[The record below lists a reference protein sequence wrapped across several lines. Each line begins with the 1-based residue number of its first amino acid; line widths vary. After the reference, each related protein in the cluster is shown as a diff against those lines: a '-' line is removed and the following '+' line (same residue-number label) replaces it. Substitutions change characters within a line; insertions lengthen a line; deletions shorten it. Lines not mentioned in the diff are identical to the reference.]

1 MLYEKKM
8 NSPTYFPPMVGN
20 GDVAFSV
27 DCEGV
32 TNFEM
37 SDFGG
42 MKAYSGYIYR
52 EGRRLAV
59 LPSYSASGEL
69 FGFGR
74 LSFDEGSALA
84 DWSQEL
90 LPVGGFVRSECLYED
105 GATVNT
111 ESFLLRGRGV
121 YLLRKTFRGL
131 PAEGK
136 DVTFI
141 LIIYTLVTFP

>member
-20 GDVAFSV
+20 GDIAFSV
-27 DCEGV
+27 DKEGV
-32 TNFEM
+32 TGFME

-42 MKAYSGYIYR
+42 MKAYSGYIFR

-59 LPSYSASGEL
+59 LPSYTNAGSL

-74 LSFDEGSALA
+74 LFFDEGSPLS

-90 LPVGGFVRSECLYED
+90 LPVGGFVQSRCEDED
-105 GATVNT
+105 GVTAST
-111 ESFLLRGRGV
+111 EGFLMRGM
-121 YLLRKTFRGL
+121 
-131 PAEGK
+131 
-136 DVTFI
+136 
-141 LIIYTLVTFP
+141 